1 MAGLVK
7 PKKYDW
13 KDSNLALFGS
23 KLEREVK
30 KASAATEPAWE
41 GAGQEVGLRIWR
53 VEKFKIRD
61 WPKDEYGN
69 FYSGDSYIIL
79 RTYNPKPN
87 SELLAWDLHFWIGK
101 YSSQDEYGTA
111 AYKTVEL
118 DTFLDDGPVQHREV
132 MGFESEAFKSYFEK
146 IVYMEGGVAT
156 GFRHVE
162 RGKYDPRFFL
172 VKKVGRRTE
181 VKQIPMRYKNV
192 NSGDVYIMDLGL
204 TIYQFNGRNCSKD
217 EKYMAA
223 AYCQQLES
231 ERGGSMT
238 TVLEEDGTPTT
249 HEFFEKL
256 KVEEG
261 DFDDDEVDG
270 AIEGKKRMFRISDA
284 TGKMNFELISDG
296 ELSKDKLDSSDAFL
310 IDTGKDVIVWVGKNA
325 SKAEK
330 KSGLM
335 YAHTFG
341 LQASNPLASFTVMS
355 EGQTTEK
362 FDQCFQ

>member
-7 PKKYDW
+7 PKKYNW

-30 KASAATEPAWE
+30 KASAATEPAWH
-41 GAGQEVGLRIWR
+41 GAGKEVGIRIWR
-53 VEKFKIRD
+53 VEQFKIVD
-61 WPKDEYGN
+61 WPVEEYGN

-79 RTYNPKPN
+79 RTYKPKPN

-101 YSSQDEYGTA
+101 FSSQDEYGTA

-118 DTFLDDGPVQHREV
+118 DTYLDDGPVQHREV
-132 MGFESEAFKSYFEK
+132 MNHESEAFKSYFEK

-162 RGKYDPRFFL
+162 RGKYEPRFFI

-192 NSGDVYIMDLGL
+192 NSGDVFIMDLGL
-204 TIYQFNGRNCSKD
+204 TIYQFNGRNSSKD
-217 EKYMAA
+217 ERYMAG
-223 AYCQQLES
+223 AYCQTLEG
-231 ERGGSMT
+231 ERGGAMT
-238 TVLEEDGTPTT
+238 QVLEEDTTPKT

-256 KVEEG
+256 QIEEG
-261 DFDDDEVDG
+261 DFDEDEIDG
-270 AIEGKKRMFRISDA
+270 TGEGKKALYRISDA
-284 TGKMNFELISDG
+284 TGRMNFELVKEG
-296 ELSKDKLDSSDAFL
+296 EVSKDMLDSNDAFL
-310 IDTGKDVIVWVGKNA
+310 LDTGSDVIVWIGKNA

-330 KSGLM
+330 KGGLM

-355 EGQTTEK
+355 EGQTSET
-362 FDQCFQ
+362 FDRCFA